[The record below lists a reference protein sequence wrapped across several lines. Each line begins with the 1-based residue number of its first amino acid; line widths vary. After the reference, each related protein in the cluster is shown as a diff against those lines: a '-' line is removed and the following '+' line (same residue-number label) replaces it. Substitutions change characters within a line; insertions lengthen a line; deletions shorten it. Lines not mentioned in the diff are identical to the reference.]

1 MDVRRLIDDIADQED
16 RFRQQLFVAP
26 TVARGKVKARVAGLV
41 QSFVTHP
48 RSFEGWGVFQANQ
61 SHQAVLQEQASP
73 AQRDGYLRLLKPLR
87 LRLVMHLFGSLWL
100 AYPSNESDA
109 RQRFGLCQ
117 PLPVALVSEGQAFEP
132 ILARHDGSGFWFDQ
146 IDRRE
151 HPRHAEQLR
160 QALSL
165 GKLGPELS
173 WADMTPEMVTVYTIV
188 AERLHALGQGRDEAR
203 LKRALATG
211 GGELLGFTERDDHW
225 VVEWIDS
232 RGQRHTSAISR
243 SDLTVLSAGICLAGE
258 DEKFDLESLVGV
270 VEGSDEWDYY
280 D

>member
-1 MDVRRLIDDIADQED
+1 MDVRRLIDDLADQED

-26 TVARGKVKARVAGLV
+26 AIARGKVRARVAGLV

-61 SHQAVLQEQASP
+61 SHQAVLLDQASP
-73 AQRDGYLRLLKPLR
+73 AQREAYLRLLKPLR
-87 LRLVMHLFGSLWL
+87 LRLVMHLLGSLWL
-100 AYPSNESDA
+100 AYPNNESDA
-109 RQRFGLCQ
+109 RQRFGWCH
-117 PLPVALVSEGQAFEP
+117 PVPVALVQEGQAFEA
-132 ILARHDGSGFWFDQ
+132 IIARHDGGGFWFDQ
-146 IDRRE
+146 VDRRE
-151 HPRHAEQLR
+151 HPRHAENLR
-160 QALSL
+160 QALAQGSL
-165 GKLGPELS
+165 AAELN
-173 WADMTPEMVTVYTIV
+173 WPDLTPEMATVYSIV
-188 AERLHALGQGRDEAR
+188 AERLRSLGQGRDEAR
-203 LKRALATG
+203 LKRALTTG

-225 VVEWIDS
+225 VVEWTDG

-270 VEGSDEWDYY
+270 VEGSDEWDDY

>member
-1 MDVRRLIDDIADQED
+1 
-16 RFRQQLFVAP
+16 
-26 TVARGKVKARVAGLV
+26 
-41 QSFVTHP
+41 
-48 RSFEGWGVFQANQ
+48 
-61 SHQAVLQEQASP
+61 
-73 AQRDGYLRLLKPLR
+73 LR
-87 LRLVMHLFGSLWL
+87 LRLVLNLFGSLWL